1 MVDFYKKTL
10 KNSKLLR
17 EFISEDCLNE
27 LCLIVKEQK
36 FQPDDAIFK
45 AGDLISRLYF
55 ILDG

>member
-27 LCLIVKEQK
+27 LCLIVKE
-36 FQPDDAIFK
+36 
-45 AGDLISRLYF
+45 
-55 ILDG
+55 